1 MEGRL
6 FKPLFA
12 IDRKHPLSEIHNP
25 NLQSQGPGGGGS
37 GGDMRSTTTFILLAI
52 LLFFGYQYFFSPKQ
66 HETSHQPAQS
76 EPQTERAQN
85 ATPAAAPAEPNTQ
98 AAKAGKTTAKAA
110 QPAISAPGETETTV
124 ENELYKIVLSNRG
137 GEILHWYLKKYNDAN
152 GKPLD
157 MVQPEMAKKFGYPLS
172 FFSYDEGLTKQLR
185 QALYQVSVSGGQH
198 AANGTLLAPASIT
211 FRYSEDGLDAV
222 KTISFD
228 SSYVISVNA
237 EVKRD
242 GSQVRALISW
252 PAGLGDMDE
261 FVGSSLARTI
271 TFASASGKFAWA
283 IDGKDDSTKASK
295 VSDHA
300 TFTEPYNYA
309 AVTDLYFAATFMP
322 ANPENTTVVTLHNS
336 VQLPTSPGQT
346 NGKTKSADVL
356 GMAMGSTSG
365 ADQLRLFAG
374 PKETDVLSSIHSI
387 GPDGKPDG
395 PSLSPL
401 IQFGWFSIIAKP
413 LYLAVRWLRDL
424 LGPGINNWGW
434 AIVIVG
440 IVLNLLTLPTRIMM
454 TKSSLKMARIQP
466 KVDALKRKYAHLKFN
481 DPKKGEMNA
490 EMMGLYKSEGVSMYG
505 GCLPMLIQMPLLYA
519 IYEVLEN
526 AIELRQAHWYWVPD
540 LSGPDPLYI
549 LPILYIF
556 TMFLVQYISP
566 SPGMDASQRRMMAFV
581 MPIMFGFF
589 MLHFPSGLSL
599 YWMVGNVISLVI
611 QIWINHSSLGKELHA
626 IAARR
631 AAKKKGSIAQRP
643 LVRR

>member
-1 MEGRL
+1 M
-6 FKPLFA
+6 P
-12 IDRKHPLSEIHNP
+12 EIHNP
-25 NLQSQGPGGGGS
+25 NLQSQGPGGGS
-37 GGDMRSTTTFILLAI
+37 GGDMRSTMAFIVLAI
-52 LLFFGYQYFFSPKQ
+52 LLFFGYQYFFTPKQ
-66 HETSHQPAQS
+66 HETPQPAQS
-76 EPQTERAQN
+76 QTQPEQTQKAPS
-85 ATPAAAPAEPNTQ
+85 AAAAPAQTNAR
-98 AAKAGKTTAKAA
+98 AAKASKPAAAAA
-110 QPAISAPGETETTV
+110 QPAIAARSETETTV

-137 GEILHWYLKKYNDAN
+137 GQILHWYLKKYNDAN

-157 MVQPEMAKKFGYPLS
+157 IVQPEMAKKFGYPLS
-172 FFSYDEGLTKQLR
+172 FFTYDESLTKQLD

-198 AANGTLLAPASIT
+198 AANGSLLAPASIT
-211 FRYSEDGLDAV
+211 FRYAENGLDAV

-228 SSYVISVNA
+228 TSYVISVSA

-242 GSQVRALISW
+242 GSPVRSLISW

-261 FVGSSLARTI
+261 FAGSSLGSSLARTI
-271 TFASASGKFAWA
+271 TFASASAKFAWA
-283 IDGKDDSTKASK
+283 IDGKDDSLKMSK
-295 VSDHA
+295 VSNHA

-309 AVTDLYFAATFMP
+309 AVTDLYFAAAFMP
-322 ANPENTTVVTLHNS
+322 ADPQNTTVVTLHNS

-356 GMAMGSTSG
+356 GMAMGSTTG
-365 ADQLRLFAG
+365 ADHLRLFAG
-374 PKETDVLSSIHSI
+374 PKETDVLASIHSMTAE
-387 GPDGKPDG
+387 GKPDG

-413 LYLAVRWLRDL
+413 LYIWVRWLRNL

-440 IVLNLLTLPTRIMM
+440 IILNMVTLPTRIMM

-466 KVDALKRKYAHLKFN
+466 KVDALKRKYANLKFN
-481 DPKKGEMNA
+481 DPKKTEMNA
-490 EMMGLYKSEGVSMYG
+490 EMMRLYKTEGVSMYG
-505 GCLPMLIQMPLLYA
+505 GCLPMLIQLPLLYA

-589 MLHFPSGLSL
+589 MLHFPAGLSL
-599 YWMVGNVISLVI
+599 YWMVGNLISLVI
-611 QIWINHSSLGKELHA
+611 QIWINNSSLGKELHE

-643 LVRR
+643 LARR